1 MKDITTTD
9 LANFGYRELKMLEL
23 LLTAMREQG
32 LPVNFDKAG
41 VVPMMNT
48 QSGCVFLTNENFEVA
63 MMNGEHLEKWHSCS
77 YCGHE
82 GFAEDFEHEPMHDD
96 CNEQMAWAGLPEYQP
111 YTGE

>member
-1 MKDITTTD
+1 MSDITTTN
-9 LANFGYRELKMLEL
+9 LADFGYRELKMLEL

-41 VVPMMNT
+41 VVPMLNKD
-48 QSGCVFLTNENFEVA
+48 SGCVFLTNENCEVA
-63 MMNGEHLEKWHSCS
+63 MLNDKTLEYWHHCS

-96 CNEQMAWAGLPEYQP
+96 CNEQMEQAGLPEYQP
-111 YTGE
+111 YKG